1 MSLVPRTEKAEW
13 CPSTPLAGAC
23 WGSGSRGKVK
33 LSIHLYSQQEEYTR
47 FKVRSR
53 QDPKTDK
60 CPSLDLAEVL
70 LSTAAADNWCLGVGG
85 CF

>member
-1 MSLVPRTEKAEW
+1 MSLVPRTEK
-13 CPSTPLAGAC
+13 AGAC